1 MRLLRWRGRRGLFFF
16 LSGGAGSRFVR
27 PYPLR
32 RVVDVFDK
40 RRNPHI
46 HGPLLNRNERKPE
59 PQEPGS
65 YCKRPGEKKRQ
76 GELIAYISQD
86 DAARKIAE
94 LLDGHV
100 AHQPELERG
109 DVLRDRMLIHMHSL

>member
-1 MRLLRWRGRRGLFFF
+1 MRLFFF
-16 LSGGAGSRFVR
+16 L

-46 HGPLLNRNERKPE
+46 HWSLLNWHERETKS
-59 PQEPGS
+59 QKSGG
-65 YCKRPGEKKRQ
+65 YCKRPGEEKRQ
-76 GELIAYISQD
+76 GELVAYVSQD
-86 DAARKIAE
+86 DAARKIPK

-100 AHQPELERG
+100 AHQPELECG
-109 DVLRDRMLIHMHSL
+109 DVLRDRMLFHTNIPKTVALA